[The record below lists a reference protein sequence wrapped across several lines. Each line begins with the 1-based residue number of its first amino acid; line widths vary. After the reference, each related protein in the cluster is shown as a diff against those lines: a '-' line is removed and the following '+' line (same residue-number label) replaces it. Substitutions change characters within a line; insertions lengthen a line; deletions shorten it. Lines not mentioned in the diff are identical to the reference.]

1 MPNHEIPDEV
11 DERFQILES
20 KILHQE
26 QTIEELNTVVIRQQ
40 NQIDGLLAEVN
51 RLSEAADDNA
61 ASVVDPD
68 EEPPPPHY

>member
-1 MPNHEIPDEV
+1 MSDQPISDEV

-26 QTIEELNTVVIRQQ
+26 QTIEELNSVVIRQQ
-40 NQIDGLLAEVN
+40 NQVDELQAEVKRLAEGFDTP
-51 RLSEAADDNA
+51 SPTTA
-61 ASVVDPD
+61 DPD